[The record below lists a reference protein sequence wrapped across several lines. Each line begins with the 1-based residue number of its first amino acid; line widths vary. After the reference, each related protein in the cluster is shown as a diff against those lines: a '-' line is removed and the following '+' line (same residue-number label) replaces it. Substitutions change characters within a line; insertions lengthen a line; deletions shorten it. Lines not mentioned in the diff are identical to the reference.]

1 MMTAFLL
8 ATVFLA
14 SLAATGMLVRH
25 VGIFAILD
33 TPNERSLHV
42 RPTPR
47 TGGVGILTG
56 IFLGVALALGY
67 AFFDHTIAHVRGEL
81 LWIVAMLFLIAT
93 VSLIDDRHH
102 LPPLLRLAIHLLA
115 AAGVV
120 VGGGVAVEQI
130 AIPWLGTY
138 GLGVLAAP
146 LSILLITWTTNLFN
160 FMDGMD
166 GLAGSMSVFGFT
178 LISGLALQA
187 HDVPLAVLAAIVVPA
202 AIGFLFHNRPPASI
216 FMGDSGSTSLGFL
229 AGALGVAGI
238 DHGDF
243 HPGTWMLAFSPF
255 LVDAT
260 VTLLR
265 RALQRKKVWQAHREH
280 YYQRLVL
287 SGWSHRKTLA
297 WEAAVMMLFAWTAF
311 FFDRGRDVARTAIVI
326 GAVLLYL
333 LLAAAVRRVERRK

>member
-1 MMTAFLL
+1 MITAFLL
-8 ATVFLA
+8 AIVFFA

-33 TPNERSLHV
+33 QPNERSLHV

-56 IFLGVALALGY
+56 IVLGVALTLAYALFEEVF
-67 AFFDHTIAHVRGEL
+67 AQVRPEL
-81 LWIVAMLFLIAT
+81 LWIVGMLLLIAT
-93 VSLIDDRHH
+93 VSLVDDRHH
-102 LPPLLRLAIHLLA
+102 LPPLLRLFFHLLA
-115 AAGVV
+115 ASGVV
-120 VGGGVAVEQI
+120 LGGGVAVEQVT
-130 AIPWLGTY
+130 IPFLGSY
-138 GLGVLAAP
+138 SLGVLAAP
-146 LSILLITWTTNLFN
+146 LSIVVITWTTNLYN

-166 GLAGSMSVFGFT
+166 GLAASMSVFGFT

-187 HDVPLAVLAAIVVPA
+187 HDVPLALLAAIVVPA
-202 AIGFLFHNRPPASI
+202 VIGFLFHNRPPASI

-229 AGALGVAGI
+229 AGALGIAGI
-238 DHGDF
+238 DRGDF
-243 HPGTWMLAFSPF
+243 HLGTWLLAFSPF

-265 RALQRKKVWQAHREH
+265 RAMQRKRIWQAHREH

-287 SGWSHRKTLA
+287 SGWSHRRTLG

-311 FFDRGRDVARTAIVI
+311 FFERGSDLPRLAILI
-326 GAVLLYL
+326 GAIALYL
-333 LLAAAVRRVERRK
+333 VLIAAVRRVETRK